1 MTMWKEKMPT
11 SNFIFESF
19 SRFVSGKVDEKIW
32 VGEGKKRKGFELKKN
47 LFFLLFTFL
56 DEIIRERGGRS
67 RKKRVWLIRRRSSH
81 DCDNQR

>member
-1 MTMWKEKMPT
+1 MRTRVLVGLW
-11 SNFIFESF
+11 
-19 SRFVSGKVDEKIW
+19 DEKIW

-67 RKKRVWLIRRRSSH
+67 RKRVWLVRRRSSH